1 MANAVYIHIPFC
13 MNRCFYCD
21 FHTYVTREP
30 QVVWNYLQALEK
42 EIGKHSAGEIHTIYV
57 GGGTPT
63 FLDVK
68 QMDYL
73 LSIIEKAFPKRGK
86 ELEFTMEANPGTIDQ
101 EKLRLMK
108 QGGVNRLSYGVQS
121 FHDGLLKKIGRNHS
135 RNQSYL
141 AIEEARKAG
150 IENIS
155 IDLMFGLP
163 DQTMEMLEESLR
175 EAFQLKIP
183 HLSVYSLKVEEN
195 TVFSKWERKGTL
207 SLPDEDT
214 EFMMF
219 KQIIARAEEEGF
231 HWYEISNFARNG
243 YESKHNQ
250 VYWENRE
257 YYGFGAGAHG
267 YLDGVRY
274 ANIGSTMKYI
284 KEMKDK
290 NSAIEQSQRVSI
302 MEQMEEFM
310 MLGLRMLRGVS
321 PREFH
326 ERYGKELKD
335 TFGSPIDEFVTKGLL
350 EWKDESLRLTR
361 NGVFLGNNVFAG
373 FLSD

>member
-1 MANAVYIHIPFC
+1 MADAVYIHIPFC
-13 MNRCFYCD
+13 ENRCYYCD
-21 FHTYVTREP
+21 FQTYVTREP
-30 QVVWNYLQALEK
+30 QVVWDYLQALER
-42 EIGKHSAGEIHTIYV
+42 EIVKHSAGEIHTIYV

-63 FLDVK
+63 FLDSK

-73 LSIIEKAFPKRGK
+73 LTIIDKAFPKRARD
-86 ELEFTMEANPGTIDQ
+86 LEFTMEANPGTISQ

-121 FHDGLLKKIGRNHS
+121 FHDGLLKKIGRNHTCYES
-135 RNQSYL
+135 HV
-141 AIEEARKAG
+141 AIAEARQAG

-163 DQTMEMLEESLR
+163 GQSMEILEESLR
-175 EAFQLKIP
+175 EAFQLEVP

-195 TVFSKWERKGTL
+195 TVFGKWEKKGTL
-207 SLPDEDT
+207 LLPDEDT

-219 KQIIARAEEEGF
+219 KHIIAKAEEEGF
-231 HWYEISNFARNG
+231 HWYEISNFAKEG

-250 VYWENRE
+250 VYWKNRE

-274 ANIGSTMKYI
+274 ANIGSTIKYI
-284 KEMKDK
+284 KEM
-290 NSAIEQSQRVSI
+290 NNHNCAIEDSQSVSA
-302 MEQMEEFM
+302 MQQMEEFM
-310 MLGLRMLRGVS
+310 MLGLRMLQGVS
-321 PREFH
+321 TREFY

-335 TFGSPIDEFVTKGLL
+335 VFGSAIDEFVEKGLL
-350 EWKDESLRLTR
+350 EWKDEYLRLTQT
-361 NGVFLGNNVFAG
+361 GVFLGNNVFAG